1 VTRWPAYVAELIG
14 TALLILVG
22 LSFVILDFGA
32 GSPVVA
38 AIPDPLL
45 RRALTG
51 LLFGATGAAIAVSYV
66 GKISGAHINP
76 VVTIAF
82 RLRGTLNTRDTLGY
96 VSAQFIGAVLGALP
110 LLLWGAMGRSV
121 DFGSTTPGAG
131 YSVWA
136 ALGGEVVTTGALI
149 VGLFV
154 FIGHRTLR
162 RYTPLIFPVLY
173 AVMVAV
179 EAPLSGTSTNPAR
192 SVGPAVVAGV
202 WTGWWIY
209 FVGPLLGMLL
219 GLGIHRTR
227 WFDRFAFDVAKVYHF
242 TYRANAVQ

>member
-1 VTRWPAYVAELIG
+1 MTRWPAYLAELIG
-14 TALLILVG
+14 TALLIFVG

-51 LLFGATGAAIAVSYV
+51 LLFGTTGAAIAVSRV

-76 VVTIAF
+76 VVTLAF
-82 RLRGTLNTRDTLGY
+82 RLQGTLSTRDTIGY
-96 VSAQFIGAVLGALP
+96 TVAQFAGALLGALP
-110 LLLWGAMGRSV
+110 LLLWGTMGRSV
-121 DFGSTTPGAG
+121 AFGSTVPGTG

-136 ALGGEVVTTGALI
+136 ALGGEVVTTAALI
-149 VGLFV
+149 IGLFV
-154 FIGHRTLR
+154 FIGHGTLR
-162 RYTPLIFPVLY
+162 RYTPLLFPVLY

-192 SVGPAVVAGV
+192 TFGPAVVAGV
-202 WTGWWIY
+202 WSGWWIY
-209 FVGPLLGMLL
+209 LAGPVAGTLVGLA
-219 GLGIHRTR
+219 IFRTR
-227 WFDRFAFDVAKVYHF
+227 WFAQFEVDVARVYHF
-242 TYRANAVQ
+242 TYPANSRQ

>member
-1 VTRWPAYVAELIG
+1 MTRWPAYLAELIG

-51 LLFGATGAAIAVSYV
+51 LLFGATGAAIAVSRV

-76 VVTIAF
+76 VVTLAF
-82 RLRGTLNTRDTLGY
+82 RLQGTLSRRDTIGY
-96 VSAQFIGAVLGALP
+96 TVAQFAGALLGALP
-110 LLLWGAMGRSV
+110 LLLWGTMGRSV
-121 DFGSTTPGAG
+121 AFGSTVPGTG

-136 ALGGEVVTTGALI
+136 ALGGELVTTAALI
-149 VGLFV
+149 IGLFV
-154 FIGHRTLR
+154 FIGHGTLR
-162 RYTPLIFPVLY
+162 RYTPLLFPVLY

-192 SVGPAVVAGV
+192 TFGPAVVAGV
-202 WTGWWIY
+202 WSGWWIY
-209 FVGPLLGMLL
+209 LAGPVAGTLVGLA
-219 GLGIHRTR
+219 IFRTR
-227 WFDRFAFDVAKVYHF
+227 WFARFEVDVAKVYHF
-242 TYRANAVQ
+242 TYRANSRQ